1 MRFAM
6 NPDMV
11 YQYPIW
17 AVGLL
22 LVGAAV
28 FAAVLIELCARAD
41 RASTAAQR
49 RGSSDLLHHRRDV
62 RRSIGVCRHARMGRI
77 QQGEGS

>member
-1 MRFAM
+1 MRFVM

-28 FAAVLIELCARAD
+28 LGAALPNRTHAPSLLQNTRL
-41 RASTAAQR
+41 
-49 RGSSDLLHHRRDV
+49 SSNEANPLS
-62 RRSIGVCRHARMGRI
+62 RSLN
-77 QQGEGS
+77 